1 MSRPKHH
8 SLILPRPNSVMF
20 ARVRSDRVRAHS
32 SNFGVAS
39 RTLYG
44 DCDEAVAQSAL
55 KRLRSQAVAVTA
67 S

>member
-1 MSRPKHH
+1 MLVHPPTLEQCR
-8 SLILPRPNSVMF
+8 V

-32 SNFGVAS
+32 SNFGVAW

-44 DCDEAVAQSAL
+44 DHDETVAPSAF
-55 KRLRSQAVAVTA
+55 KRLRSQALAVIA

>member
-1 MSRPKHH
+1 
-8 SLILPRPNSVMF
+8 MF